1 MSLNQLLIIINGE
14 DKRVINVNAN
24 KIILAKKDLK
34 NISHAYTLL
43 QTNFE
48 SLEDLIKAVSI
59 IKNQFS
65 KIDEIVIIYRDIDLN
80 MISYQYDYNYIKQNY
95 FVLTNIIYFINLLLP
110 LFNNKFCFVLSFEK
124 DNHYKI
130 HLNNFRNS
138 LISYIN
144 SLKKDLEKSYK
155 ISIKKLD

>member
-1 MSLNQLLIIINGE
+1 MSLNQLLIILNGE

-95 FVLTNIIYFINLLLP
+95 FVLTNIIYFQSLTLRYNLNLFLLSNQD
-110 LFNNKFCFVLSFEK
+110 F
-124 DNHYKI
+124 
-130 HLNNFRNS
+130 
-138 LISYIN
+138 LISFWD
-144 SLKKDLEKSYK
+144 S
-155 ISIKKLD
+155 